1 MPEVCHNV
9 SPGCRMLQNGPSSAP
24 CALQAIALEPASAA
38 PFVLVPERLPS
49 EAMSAMDGRKPVG
62 QHWTA
67 NLPCLDSEPCLSFS
81 EAEHN
86 GHNISVRHIGFQFT
100 GGASGDNSC
109 QRMLRPLV
117 QCSAQLMPKGSFDPT
132 WISSILVSSP
142 MC

>member
-1 MPEVCHNV
+1 MFPQAAEC
-9 SPGCRMLQNGPSSAP
+9 CRMVRPALLALCRRLHSSP
-24 CALQAIALEPASAA
+24 LLRPLC
-38 PFVLVPERLPS
+38 VLVPERLPS